1 MFSKLKMVK
10 RCYVEPNVPVDGLD
24 DLKVLLD
31 EIFKSGFKVVFLT
44 SSSIDRIKEVR
55 GTYSGEGI
63 FYRYDINL
71 SGREKILKELRRS
84 RRKVEIIS
92 VSCSKKDDMI
102 LAARDRRVDI
112 ISLNEENMRYFTD
125 SVAKFLKDSLKIVEI
140 PLSPIIER
148 RGMDRVRYLRDARN
162 VVRIALRRKVN
173 VALTLRPDDVMKVRS
188 PKELISLA
196 SLIDL
201 SEDDAKKSITENPMN
216 VLKENLRK
224 LSPSYVMPGV
234 EILNDERHSKI

>member
-1 MFSKLKMVK
+1 
-10 RCYVEPNVPVDGLD
+10 
-24 DLKVLLD
+24 
-31 EIFKSGFKVVFLT
+31 
-44 SSSIDRIKEVR
+44 
-55 GTYSGEGI
+55 
-63 FYRYDINL
+63 
-71 SGREKILKELRRS
+71 
-84 RRKVEIIS
+84 
-92 VSCSKKDDMI
+92 
-102 LAARDRRVDI
+102 
-112 ISLNEENMRYFTD
+112 D

-162 VVRIALRRKVN
+162 VVRIALRREVN
-173 VALTLRPDDVMKVRS
+173 IALTLRPDEVMKVRS

-224 LSPSYVMPGV
+224 LSQSYVMPGV
-234 EILNDERHSKI
+234 EILDDERHSKI